1 MPDYTLYA
9 ALAHSPNSLPALTA
23 ISLKGAYRLSD
34 AGLSMLVS
42 AAPSLKSIDI
52 SQCPLLTSEGICCLA
67 SSLRLGLRELYLDNC
82 HGIDA
87 MLILPALQKLED
99 LEVLSVA
106 GIQTV
111 CDEFVSEFVSAHGCR
126 MKELVLAD
134 CMLVSDDKIDM
145 YSIQAYFKYSNN

>member
-1 MPDYTLYA
+1 MPDYNLHATLA
-9 ALAHSPNSLPALTA
+9 RSPNCLPALTT

-34 AGLSMLVS
+34 AGLNMLVS

-67 SSLRLGLRELYLDNC
+67 DSLRLVLREVYLDNC

-87 MLILPALQKLED
+87 MSILPALLKLEN
-99 LEVLSVA
+99 LEVLSLA

-111 CDEFVSEFVSAHGCR
+111 CDDFISEFISIHGGR

-134 CMLVSDDKIDM
+134 CL
-145 YSIQAYFKYSNN
+145 